1 MDGLPEE
8 LVVRIPSALGC
19 VHTIMAFCSTSR
31 TNAALRLA
39 MIDAL
44 NGQLGARGIDPDVL
58 AASGVRKQIELMTM
72 ACRPRNH
79 PRVSVHISFRNG
91 HTTGDGGHP
100 EGFPIECSTR
110 TEGVRLVRS
119 VNLPEVLLEHL
130 HGPLSRHVTALQLAA
145 PKPVQMMGLYL
156 HKLLNGSIV
165 SNGNRW
171 CLFTQLQQAGV
182 VAMHRGQQLD
192 TLEHVRHFSTLH
204 VTLHAGVMRHEYG
217 MFTAWLPQEE
227 ARRSRQALI
236 DEAERSRR
244 RAAERQKRE
253 REEER
258 LRVLQQRGVRAST
271 RASRQ

>member
-1 MDGLPEE
+1 
-8 LVVRIPSALGC
+8 
-19 VHTIMAFCSTSR
+19 
-31 TNAALRLA
+31 

-44 NGQLGARGIDPDVL
+44 NRQLGACGIDPGVL
-58 AASGVRKQIELMTM
+58 AASGDRKQIELMTM
-72 ACRPRNH
+72 ACRPKNH
-79 PRVSVHISFRNG
+79 TRVWVHINFSNG

-100 EGFPIECSTR
+100 EGFPIACSTR

-119 VNLPEVLLEHL
+119 ANLSEALLFHL
-130 HGPLSRHVTALQLAA
+130 RGALSRHATALQLAA
-145 PKPVQMMGLYL
+145 PEPVQMMGLYL

-165 SNGNRW
+165 YNGNRW

-182 VAMHRGQQLD
+182 VAMHHGQQLD
-192 TLEHVRHFSTLH
+192 TLEHVQHFSTLH

-217 MFTAWLPQEE
+217 VFTAWLPQEE

-236 DEAERSRR
+236 DEAERSRHQ
-244 RAAERQKRE
+244 AAEREKRE

-271 RASRQ
+271 RASRL